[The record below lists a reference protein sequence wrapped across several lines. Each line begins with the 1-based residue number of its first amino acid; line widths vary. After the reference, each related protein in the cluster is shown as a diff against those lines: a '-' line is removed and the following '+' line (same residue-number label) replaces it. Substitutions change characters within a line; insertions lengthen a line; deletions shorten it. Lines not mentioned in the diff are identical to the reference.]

1 MQKIISI
8 IIATFNSERTLKKCL
23 QSIIDQKDNSI
34 EIIVVDNCS
43 VDKTKDI
50 LKFYRKDI
58 DHVISELDDGIY
70 HAWNKG
76 VKISSGKW
84 IMFVGSDD
92 ELRNNCIFDLKKQIN
107 VDSNYDYICGR
118 IMFVNQRGHK
128 LKQFG
133 QPFNWKQ
140 FRTIMNLAHVS
151 SLHNRKLYEKYGY
164 YDTAF
169 KISGDYEF
177 LLRLKDKLKVKFIDK
192 IFANM
197 LIGGISYRSF
207 QGLKETRNAKLKN
220 KVNFKIFIYFDY
232 YFSVFKLILKKLK
245 LKLVYIKKNNFN
257 RKFDHSI

>member
-1 MQKIISI
+1 
-8 IIATFNSERTLKKCL
+8 
-23 QSIIDQKDNSI
+23 
-34 EIIVVDNCS
+34 
-43 VDKTKDI
+43 
-50 LKFYRKDI
+50 
-58 DHVISELDDGIY
+58 
-70 HAWNKG
+70 
-76 VKISSGKW
+76 
-84 IMFVGSDD
+84 MFVGSDD

-151 SLHNRKLYEKYGY
+151 SLHNRKLYEKHGY